1 VKMPMLSILAVFT
14 LTACAHTDKKPPVM
28 QTKLESPTMFR
39 PGETIGV
46 KNGNFVVQKKM
57 LMSEELRSLQNSVF
71 ETEDRVY
78 GTENLTS
85 LGLFGELKKCKTR
98 LSSAANGGSGHLS
111 WTAPLDRVA
120 DSEEEYKIGLDEGG
134 QIVGLSVEGLQE
146 RIDRFRKYKTLL
158 KKRASE
164 YNEKI
169 EICNAEL
176 KLNRHNK
183 SITQSQAQNSE
194 LNP

>member
-1 VKMPMLSILAVFT
+1 VNASILSILVVLT
-14 LTACAHTDKKPPVM
+14 LTACAHTDKKAPVL

-46 KNGNFVVQKKM
+46 KNGNFVVQKKI

-78 GTENLTS
+78 GTEKLTS
-85 LGLFGELKKCKTR
+85 LGLFGELKTCKNK

-111 WTAPLDRVA
+111 WTAPLDRVT
-120 DSEEEYKIGLDEGG
+120 DSDEDYKIGLDEWG

-146 RIDRFRKYKTLL
+146 RIDRFRKYKSLL
-158 KKRASE
+158 KKRESE
-164 YNEKI
+164 YSEKI
-169 EICNAEL
+169 EMCNAEL

-183 SITQSQAQNSE
+183 SVHQTQAQNSE